1 MLNQSRKTSPRMGPR
16 APWRAG
22 RRQEQGSANP
32 GSGGQTSPPGPGLR
46 CCVCTCVAPV
56 SVFGVSVTLRKLGE
70 TDLHHTPRWPAGQ
83 PTCSIPGE
91 CRGPFQVREAPDQ
104 GLDQGGLGRKGA
116 LLLPFAPAPPSWQ
129 RGRWPQGFCVESKW
143 PSRFPSQCL
152 AWAATGSWP

>member
-46 CCVCTCVAPV
+46 CCVCSCVAPV

-104 GLDQGGLGRKGA
+104 GLDQGGRTGQGARCRQKGAMFLLAKSGNRPGLGRQGS
-116 LLLPFAPAPPSWQ
+116 LLSPS
-129 RGRWPQGFCVESKW
+129 V
-143 PSRFPSQCL
+143 SRVF
-152 AWAATGSWP
+152 